1 MKVRRISRS
10 QRLSMRAAVTV
21 ALTALGVAAFAA
33 SADATFT
40 LTTGALK
47 LTNGTTTGTPPK
59 GSWVELLSKD
69 LGGSPFENPAS
80 GAENKDYTLILGS
93 GATGLLLGRAQP
105 NGGIFGPLTFFGSKS
120 AGELFSANT
129 IAGSQPLLTF
139 SGSAAEEGTRPL
151 TGGNLNGLMIA
162 YAGSL
167 YNVETQF
174 NKTKDIVIP
183 LAGTITGDATGNKST
198 ILLTWSTS
206 LLEPGFSL
214 FNALFHWQGTYTP

>member
-1 MKVRRISRS
+1 MKGRRISRTR
-10 QRLSMRAAVTV
+10 RLSIRAAVTV

-47 LTNGTTTGTPPK
+47 LTNGTSTGTPPS

-93 GATGLLLGRAQP
+93 GATGLLLGKAQP

-120 AGELFSANT
+120 EGELFSANT

-139 SGSAAEEGTRPL
+139 EGGASSKGTRAL

-167 YNVETQF
+167 YNIETQF

-183 LAGTITGDATGNKST
+183 LAGTITGASGSEPT

-214 FNALFHWQGTYTP
+214 FNALFHWQGTYIQ